1 MTSQKEIVSD
11 HHINKNNKMKQ
22 KTVTNVSEQ
31 FLFDLKEM
39 LQATICGQRLYLCYV
54 INDIIF

>member
-39 LQATICGQRLYLCYV
+39 LQATICGQRL
-54 INDIIF
+54 